1 MQRGGLGPKQIFDK
15 LRGHGS
21 FEVDESFVFE
31 SIGDQIDEEDKEI
44 MDMFVEQSQGAQAE
58 AIEEAESRASVVKG
72 AFYRICD
79 IPAKPCDDS
88 PLQAVEH
95 PERITSRKNSV
106 FGHDGQL
113 IQTDGTGKNNKLTKV
128 YKRDDNRG
136 ALLKALKR
144 MKLSI

>member
-1 MQRGGLGPKQIFDK
+1 M
-15 LRGHGS
+15 
-21 FEVDESFVFE
+21 DESFVFE
-31 SIGDQIDEEDKEI
+31 NIGDQIDEEDKEI
-44 MDMFVEQSQGAQAE
+44 MDMFVEQSQSAQAE

-79 IPAKPCDDS
+79 IQAKPCDDS

-95 PERITSRKNSV
+95 PERITSRKKSV
-106 FGHDGQL
+106 FGHEGQL